1 MTEEKR
7 TANPRKLALEV
18 LLRMQ
23 LPAMEG
29 PADGYSNLLIDAAL
43 KNAGAAMSDADKG
56 LFCRLAAGVC
66 ERRITLDWLISKLSA
81 RHPAKLDPDVLN
93 ILRLG
98 LWQLRY
104 ADRIPEHAAVN
115 ETVNLAKKYS
125 KSFINAILRSYLR
138 KKDELELPAGETA
151 DALSVRYSVGKEL
164 CAEFLRAF
172 GPEKTV
178 RILESTFD
186 APKMTLCANTLRL
199 SREDLAAKL
208 LAEGFSCEPTS
219 DAPHGLRILDGSGI
233 PAALRD
239 GFCFVQDEAS
249 QICAAVLGAGKGDR
263 VLDVCAC
270 PGSKSFGAAISMENT
285 GEIVSCDLHASKLPL
300 ITKEGQKLGITV
312 IKTDCR
318 DSSVPK
324 ADEKEAFDKVI
335 CDVPCSGF
343 GVIAKKPEIR
353 YKNLKEAR
361 ELPALQYKILEAAAA
376 ALKPGGT
383 LVYSTC
389 TVLPSEN
396 EENVQVFLE
405 NHKEFSLV
413 PFAVG
418 SRQAPAGMLTLF
430 PDEGTD
436 GFFIA
441 KLRKKLSGG
450 FEKEKRVGAP
460 AAVPDSG

>member
-1 MTEEKR
+1 MSAEHARGKSPAPQKSAPT
-7 TANPRKLALEV
+7 TANPRRMALSV

-29 PADGYSNLLIDAAL
+29 PADGYSNLLIDAAV
-43 KNAGAAMSDADKG
+43 KSAGPALSDADKA
-56 LFCRLAAGVC
+56 LFCRLVAGVC
-66 ERRITLDWLISKLSA
+66 ERRTTLDRLIAGLSA
-81 RHPAKLDPDVLN
+81 RHPAKLDADVLN

-125 KSFINAILRSYLR
+125 RSFVNAVLRGYLR
-138 KKDELELPAGETA
+138 KKDSIELPAGSGAE
-151 DALSVRYSVGKEL
+151 ALSVRYSVGKEL
-164 CAEFLRAF
+164 CAAYLASF
-172 GPEKTV
+172 GAEKTES
-178 RILESTFD
+178 ILAASFD
-186 APKMTLCANTLRL
+186 APKMTLRANTLRT
-199 SREDLAAKL
+199 SREALAERL
-208 LAEGFSCEPTS
+208 EAEGFASVPTA
-219 DAPHGLRILDGSGI
+219 DAPHGLKLTEGSGI

-239 GFCFVQDEAS
+239 GLCYVQDEAS
-249 QICAAVLGAGKGDR
+249 QICAAVLDAQPGER

-270 PGSKSFGAAISMENT
+270 PGSKSFGAAMSMQNR
-285 GEIVSCDLHASKLPL
+285 GEIRSCDLHASKLPL
-300 ITKEGQKLGITV
+300 IIKEAEKLGITV
-312 IKTDCR
+312 IKTECR
-318 DSSVPK
+318 DSSAAKP
-324 ADEKEAFDKVI
+324 EEAETYDRVI

-376 ALKPGGT
+376 ALKKGGT

-389 TVLPSEN
+389 TILPEEN
-396 EENVQVFLE
+396 EGNVRALLK
-405 NHKEFSLV
+405 NHPEFSCEA
-413 PFAVG
+413 FAVG
-418 SRQAPAGMLTLF
+418 SRTAPDGMLTLF

-441 KLRKKLSGG
+441 KLRKK
-450 FEKEKRVGAP
+450 
-460 AAVPDSG
+460 